1 MRQHN
6 LPWLLTFVLLAATIL
21 LVGFNST
28 GQVGRYQLVTST
40 IGGRGVTIEVIHR
53 IDTVTGEM
61 DGFSLVPFTKD
72 TEYHSLGGVSPKEQD
87 RVKSKN

>member
-40 IGGRGVTIEVIHR
+40 ISVTDVTIGVIHR
-53 IDTVTGEM
+53 LDTVTGEM
-61 DGFSLVPFTKD
+61 DGFSLHVKGG
-72 TEYHSLGGVSPKEQD
+72 YHSLGGVSPKEQD